1 MGVVSG
7 LGPIY
12 DLADGS
18 LRAMRATS
26 GDYSAVEQFLCVD
39 LRRLRATDF
48 QDHFENSETPLDYR
62 LLLKRHEQIVGHVLL
77 RFGDVRWGQSR
88 IATCRFGPLDL
99 LPEYRNSVA
108 TNAMLQAIERTA
120 RERRT
125 VLIRAD
131 LADVSQGEPL
141 SHWPTHW
148 LTTAGLGR
156 FESHPQAILAE
167 LEIRTENGSTLKRR
181 EYVQSRRE
189 THIRPFR
196 QIELPA
202 LMKIYR
208 SYEAAGFGFLHR
220 TEDQW
225 QALARGTPKTHI
237 LVAVDHRRNRRIKQ
251 RGGQIVAYAV
261 IRDNNIVEMIGMAS
275 HALATEHLLARLCAD
290 AVERNVPTIQL
301 PAWIP
306 GGGFHE
312 VCAAA
317 ARSVKAANPSLKQ
330 PEIVCVP
337 SEKLLVRRLGPELL
351 RRWQAIGG
359 GKDAELGWG
368 SGDRA
373 CRLIL
378 SEKGAK
384 LQAGSDAADR
394 LICSHQVW
402 VRLLIGELS
411 APVAFATD
419 LLEASTPTARHLAEV
434 LFPQLPVWHSA
445 WDHSIDI

>member
-7 LGPIY
+7 LGPSY

-39 LRRLRATDF
+39 LRRLQATDF

-62 LLLKRHEQIVGHVLL
+62 LLLKRREQIVGHVLL
-77 RFGDVRWGQSR
+77 RFRDVRWGQSR

-131 LADVSQGEPL
+131 LADISQGGPL
-141 SHWPTHW
+141 SHWPAHW
-148 LTTAGLGR
+148 LTTSGLVR

-167 LEIRTENGSTLKRR
+167 LEIRTEKASTLNRR
-181 EYVQSRRE
+181 EYIKSRRE

-225 QALARGTPKTHI
+225 QSLARRTPRTHI

-261 IRDNNIVEMIGMAS
+261 IRDNNIVEMIGLAR
-275 HALATEHLLARLCAD
+275 HALATEHLLARICAD

-301 PAWIP
+301 PALSP
-306 GGGFHE
+306 GGCFHE

-317 ARSVKAANPSLKQ
+317 ARSVKASKQSLKQ

-351 RRWQAIGG
+351 RRWQSLGG
-359 GKDAELGWG
+359 GTDAELGWG

-402 VRLLIGELS
+402 IRLLIGELS

-419 LLEASTPTARHLAEV
+419 LLEASTPTAKRLAET
-434 LFPQLPVWHSA
+434 LFPQLPVWHSS
-445 WDHSIDI
+445 WDHSIDL

>member
-1 MGVVSG
+1 MGIVSG
-7 LGPIY
+7 LGPSY
-12 DLADGS
+12 DLANGS

-39 LRRLRATDF
+39 LQRLRPTDF
-48 QDHFENSETPLDYR
+48 QDHFENSETPFDYR
-62 LLLKRHEQIVGHVLL
+62 LLLKRQEQIVGHVLL

-125 VLIRAD
+125 VLIRAG
-131 LADVSQGEPL
+131 LADVSQGGPL
-141 SHWPTHW
+141 SHWPIHW
-148 LTTAGLGR
+148 LTTVGLTC

-167 LEIRTENGSTLKRR
+167 LEIRSENASTLSRR
-181 EYVQSRRE
+181 EYIQSRRE

-208 SYEAAGFGFLHR
+208 SYETAGFGFLHR
-220 TEDQW
+220 TEDHW
-225 QALARGTPKTHI
+225 QSLARRTSKTRI

-261 IRDNNIVEMIGMAS
+261 IRENNIVEMIGLAN
-275 HALATEHLLARLCAD
+275 HALATEHLLARICAD
-290 AVERNVPTIQL
+290 AVERNIPTIQL
-301 PAWIP
+301 PAMIP
-306 GGGFHE
+306 GGCFHE

-317 ARSVKAANPSLKQ
+317 ISLKAANQSLKQ
-330 PEIVCVP
+330 AEIVCVP

-351 RRWQAIGG
+351 RRWRKIDGG
-359 GKDAELGWG
+359 NDVELGWG

-384 LQAGSDAADR
+384 LQAGSDAVDR

-402 VRLLIGELS
+402 IRLLIGELS
-411 APVAFATD
+411 APAAFATD
-419 LLEASTPTARHLAEV
+419 LLETSTPSARHLAEA

-445 WDHSIDI
+445 WDHSIDL